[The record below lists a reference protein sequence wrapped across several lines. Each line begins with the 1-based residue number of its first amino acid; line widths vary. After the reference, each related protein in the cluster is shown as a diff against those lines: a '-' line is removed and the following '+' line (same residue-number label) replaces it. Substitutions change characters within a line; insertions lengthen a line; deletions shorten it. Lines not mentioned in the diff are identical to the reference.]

1 MDTSKRFEKGNGG
14 CPSIQCEANR
24 DVLCSSCASGVIT
37 AAHRVEARAT
47 EPCLFG
53 KGGTCCRNCNMGPCQ
68 IIEGVDSMTG
78 VCGADAS
85 TVAARN
91 FARIVAGGSSAHI
104 DHGRGLVLAFLAT
117 AKGETPYSIKDEDKL
132 RETAL
137 RLGIVPN
144 GKAKTDLAIEVG
156 TLLVNEFGQQSGGL
170 AFAKRAPKSRQE
182 LWARL
187 GVMPRGI
194 DREVVELMH
203 RTHMGVDQDYRNILF
218 QSARCSMAD
227 GWGASMIATELSD
240 IMFGRPVPIRTK
252 VNIGVLKEDEV
263 NVTVHG
269 HEPVLAEA
277 LAMAAGDPEIIAEAR
292 KAGAKGINLAGVCCT
307 GNEILMRRGLPIAGS
322 FIQQEVV
329 LATGAVE
336 VMVVDVQCVMQGVS
350 PVANRYH
357 TELIT
362 TSERAKM
369 AGATH
374 IQFEEHRALD
384 VAKEILR
391 HAIERFPR
399 RGEHHIPLYQSD
411 VVAGFSHET
420 INYMLGGRFRAS
432 YRPLNDNI
440 ANGRIRGL
448 AAIVGCDNYRVLDE
462 VHIELAKELI
472 ANDVLV
478 VVTGCAA
485 TGAGRA
491 GLLTPE
497 ALSMAGP
504 GLREVLE
511 AVGCPPVL
519 HMGSCVDNSR
529 ILIALSEMT
538 KIGGLGSDI
547 SDIPAIGCA
556 PQWMSEKAVAIG
568 QYFVTSGAAVVFGPN
583 FPTSGSKTVTDYCM
597 KDMRELYGATW
608 DVARGAN
615 EFAGKMIDKI
625 NEKRKALGLD
635 KKKERVL
642 FDMAMRRELGSP
654 GAALNDV
661 GCHGPGMPG

>member
-1 MDTSKRFEKGNGG
+1 MDTSKRFDKVGTGVPN
-14 CPSIQCEANR
+14 IQCEANI
-24 DVLCSSCASGVIT
+24 DVLCQSCATGCIT
-37 AAHRVEARAT
+37 AAHRVDLRAT

-68 IIEGVDSMTG
+68 IIEGVDQMIG

-91 FARIVAGGSSAHI
+91 FARIVAGGSAAHI

-144 GKAKTDLAIEVG
+144 GKDKNDLAIEVG
-156 TLLVNEFGQQSGGL
+156 TLLINEFGQQSGGL
-170 AFAKRAPKSRQE
+170 SFARRAPKPRQE
-182 LWARL
+182 IWARL
-187 GVMPRGI
+187 GIMPRGI

-218 QSARCSMAD
+218 QAARCSMAD

-240 IMFGRPVPIRTK
+240 IMFGRPVPIRTR

-277 LAMAAGDPEIIAEAR
+277 LAMAANDPEIIAEA
-292 KAGAKGINLAGVCCT
+292 KKVGAKGINLAGVCCT

-391 HAIERFPR
+391 HAIERYPR
-399 RGEHHIPLYQSD
+399 RGEHHIPRYKAD

-420 INYMLGGRFRAS
+420 INYILGGRFRAS

-440 ANGRIRGL
+440 ANGRIRGV
-448 AAIVGCDNYRVLDE
+448 AAIVGCDNYRVFDE
-462 VHIELAKELI
+462 THVELAKELI
-472 ANDVLV
+472 ANDILV
-478 VVTGCAA
+478 VATGCAA
-485 TGAGRA
+485 TGLGRA
-491 GLLTPE
+491 GLLNPE
-497 ALSMAGP
+497 ALSMAGS

-529 ILIALSEMT
+529 ILIALTEMA

-547 SDIPAIGCA
+547 TDLPAIGCA

-568 QYFVTSGAAVVFGPN
+568 QYFVTSGASVIFGPN
-583 FPTSGSKTVTDYCM
+583 FPTSGSRVVTDYCM
-597 KDMRELYGATW
+597 KDMAEIYGATW
-608 DVARGAN
+608 DVAQTAN
-615 EFAGKMIDKI
+615 EFANKMVDKI
-625 NEKRKALGLD
+625 NAKRSALGLD

-642 FDMAMRRELGSP
+642 FDMAMRRELGS
-654 GAALNDV
+654 GAGLKDV
-661 GCHGPGMPG
+661 GCHGPG